1 MTGRVGSWLL
11 VGTGSHI
18 GVATETKIAGFATE
32 VFRMTRDGSL
42 GSIKLTLGEQIPNLP
57 RAKQG
62 GVAVIFA
69 AQHGHEVCQ
78 ADAEGTRRVNV
89 DATMELCERL
99 NTLGWHI
106 VFISSEAA
114 IVNESTEPTSEYGHQ
129 KREVENYLS
138 GFRNEA
144 SVLRLSK
151 VIDVKKEP
159 WSNWI
164 QDIKDGKAVFAFENY
179 YLSPLAVS
187 QASAAVLA
195 VGSARSGGIWHAS
208 GLSSISYFE
217 FLRILS
223 KRLGTPSS
231 VNAETRTSSRSH
243 FVSGGSMDNSRIVN
257 TGLWVQ
263 PSSDEVCDALVS
275 ELNSNKEFLC

>member
-1 MTGRVGSWLL
+1 
-11 VGTGSHI
+11 
-18 GVATETKIAGFATE
+18 
-32 VFRMTRDGSL
+32 
-42 GSIKLTLGEQIPNLP
+42 
-57 RAKQG
+57 
-62 GVAVIFA
+62 
-69 AQHGHEVCQ
+69 
-78 ADAEGTRRVNV
+78 
-89 DATMELCERL
+89 
-99 NTLGWHI
+99 
-106 VFISSEAA
+106 
-114 IVNESTEPTSEYGHQ
+114 
-129 KREVENYLS
+129 
-138 GFRNEA
+138 
-144 SVLRLSK
+144 VLRLSK

-217 FLRILS
+217 FLRLS

-257 TGLWVQ
+257 TG
-263 PSSDEVCDALVS
+263 SSAHTTHALFDS
-275 ELNSNKEFLC
+275 GQAPARNSINDPHTSTRGRGLVGKRDSG